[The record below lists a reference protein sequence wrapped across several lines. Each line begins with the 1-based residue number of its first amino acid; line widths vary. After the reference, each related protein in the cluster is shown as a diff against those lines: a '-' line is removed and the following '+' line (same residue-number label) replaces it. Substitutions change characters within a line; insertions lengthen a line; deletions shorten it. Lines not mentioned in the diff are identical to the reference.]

1 MVGFSSLDTCEANLD
16 GNLVK
21 GREKSARCSARI
33 QTSQEAHTH
42 IHPTTGLG
50 GRVHGVDGHSEAHSH
65 MAGQKLVQPRQE
77 VLLPGQGLVWWAFT
91 SLPEAHGAGM
101 AHAIFPTTFQ
111 KVKF

>member
-1 MVGFSSLDTCEANLD
+1 
-16 GNLVK
+16 
-21 GREKSARCSARI
+21 
-33 QTSQEAHTH
+33 
-42 IHPTTGLG
+42 
-50 GRVHGVDGHSEAHSH
+50 